1 MNKKDRRNFR
11 NRKSRIER
19 RLEKTSFPE
28 KEGPVFAMTNMH
40 YEMADRITATPAGG
54 VGAIHTMV
62 RRLGLERAIDEHLH
76 LLKIHLPYQESDHVL
91 NIAYNI
97 LAGGTKLE
105 DLETLR
111 QDEAYMNMLGAVRIP
126 DPTTAGDFLRR
137 FERSDIIKL
146 MDVINDKRRE
156 VWSLQ
161 PKAFRE
167 RAVIDVDGSLVPTAG
182 EKKQGMDISYKGI
195 WGYHPLIVS
204 LANSQ
209 EPLFLVN
216 RSGNVPSHDGAGP
229 WMNKAIDLCEGVFSE
244 VRLRGDTD
252 FSLTSHFD
260 EWSER
265 GVLFTFGYDAHSNLI
280 KIADSLGV
288 WDWTP
293 LFRAPK
299 YKIKTRKRKKRVNTK
314 ERTVINRNFE
324 TIRLCEELVAEFS
337 YQPGKCKQ
345 PYRMIVLKKNLSVE
359 RGEPTLFPNEIKYF
373 FYVTNDEDLSAEEVI
388 GEANQRCNQ
397 ENLIEQLKNGV
408 HSLRVPVYDLTSNWA
423 YMVIASLA
431 WTLKAWFGLTQRRRE
446 DREDVLSMEFK
457 RFLHRVMC
465 IPGQVI
471 KGARRIRVRLLAITD
486 RVRLL
491 FSSIYATA
499 RMKPIR

>member
-1 MNKKDRRNFR
+1 MNRKDRRNFR
-11 NRKSRIER
+11 NRKSRIDR

-28 KEGPVFAMTNMH
+28 KEGPVFSTTNMH
-40 YEMADRITATPAGG
+40 YEMADRVTATPAGG
-54 VGAIHTMV
+54 VGAIHAMV
-62 RRLGLERAIDEHLH
+62 RRMGLERAIDEHLH
-76 LLKIHLPYQESDHVL
+76 LLKIHLPYHESDHIL
-91 NIAYNI
+91 NIAYNL

-137 FERSDIIKL
+137 FGSNDIVKL

-156 VWSLQ
+156 LWSLQ
-161 PKAFRE
+161 PKDFRE
-167 RAVIDVDGSLVPTAG
+167 RAVIDVDGSIVPTEG
-182 EKKQGMDISYKGI
+182 EKKEGMDISYKGI

-204 LANSQ
+204 LANTQ

-244 VRLRGDTD
+244 IRLRGDTD

-260 EWSER
+260 EWNKR
-265 GVLFTFGYDAHSNLI
+265 GVLFTFGYDAHKNLI
-280 KIADSLGV
+280 NIAESLSER
-288 WDWTP
+288 DWAP
-293 LFRAPK
+293 LFRDPK
-299 YKIKTRKRKKRVNTK
+299 NKIKTRRRKKRANTK
-314 ERTVINRNFE
+314 ERTVIKRNFE

-345 PYRMIVLKKNLSVE
+345 PYRMIVLKKILSVE
-359 RGEPTLFPNEIKYF
+359 RGEPTLFPNKIKYF
-373 FYVTNDEDLSAEEVI
+373 FYVTNDEALSLEEVI
-388 GEANQRCNQ
+388 QETNQRCNQ

-408 HSLRVPVYDLTSNWA
+408 HSLRVPVYDLESNWA

-431 WTLKAWFGLTQRRRE
+431 WTLKAWFGLTQRRRA
-446 DREDVLSMEFK
+446 DREDVLGMEFK
-457 RFLHRVMC
+457 SFLRRVMC
-465 IPGQVI
+465 IPCQVI
-471 KGARRIRVRLLAITD
+471 KGARRIRMRLLAITD

-491 FSSIYATA
+491 FSSLYSTA
-499 RMKPIR
+499 RLKPLR